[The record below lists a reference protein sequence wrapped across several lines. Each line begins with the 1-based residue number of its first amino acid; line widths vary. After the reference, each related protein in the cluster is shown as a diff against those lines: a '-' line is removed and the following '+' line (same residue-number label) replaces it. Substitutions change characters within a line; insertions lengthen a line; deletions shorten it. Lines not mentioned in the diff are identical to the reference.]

1 MRAGSALEVFAVFLK
16 LGLTSFGGPIAHLGY
31 FQREIVERRGWLD
44 AGRYA
49 QLVALCQFLPGP
61 ASSQAG
67 FALGMLRAG
76 WAGAFAAFIAF
87 TTPSVLLLL
96 AFAAALPRLDQP
108 LALAA
113 IHGLKLLAVAVVAQG
128 LTSLAA
134 SLAPDLSRRLI
145 AVAAALVL
153 IFADGTLLQLLVIGG
168 GAVLGLL
175 VCRRAEAAPAA
186 DFALG
191 YSRRAGVILLILFV
205 VLLALAFMP
214 VANAPLAAV
223 AAAFYRAG
231 ALVFGGGHVVLPLLQ
246 EAVVEPGWVSQADFI
261 AGYGAA
267 QAVPGP
273 MFSLAAFL
281 GARMEGV
288 DGSVAAVVGV
298 LAIMLPGL
306 LLVAGAL
313 PGWHWL
319 ARHPRAPR
327 AIAGVNAAVVGLLAA
342 ALYDPLWTSAV
353 AGISDA
359 VIALAGFALLSWTRA
374 SVLVVMAGCIAGAM
388 LTTALGL

>member
-1 MRAGSALEVFAVFLK
+1 MRPGSALEVFAVFLK
-16 LGLTSFGGPIAHLGY
+16 LGVTSFGGPIAHLGY
-31 FQREIVERRGWLD
+31 FQREIVGRRGWID
-44 AGRYA
+44 ETRYA

-61 ASSQAG
+61 GSSQAS

-76 WAGAFAAFIAF
+76 WSGAFAAFAAF
-87 TTPSVLLLL
+87 TFPSVLLML
-96 AFAAALPRLDQP
+96 AFAAVLPGLDQP

-113 IHGLKLLAVAVVAQG
+113 IHGLKLLAIAVVAQG
-128 LTSLAA
+128 LTAMAA
-134 SLAPDLSRRLI
+134 RLAPDLPRRLLAI
-145 AVAAALVL
+145 AAALVL
-153 IFADGTLLQLLVIGG
+153 IFAGGTLLQLTVIVGS
-168 GAVLGLL
+168 ALLGLL
-175 VCRRAEAAPAA
+175 VCRQTEPAPAA
-186 DFALG
+186 AFELG
-191 YSRRAGVILLILFV
+191 YSHRTGVALLVLFA
-205 VLLALAFMP
+205 VLLALAFVPMH
-214 VANAPLAAV
+214 APLASA

-231 ALVFGGGHVVLPLLQ
+231 ALVFGGGHVVLPLLHD
-246 EAVVEPGWVSQADFI
+246 AVVEPGWVSQADFV

-281 GARMEGV
+281 GARMQGI
-288 DGSVAAVVGV
+288 GLMAGALVGV
-298 LAIMLPGL
+298 VAIMLPGL
-306 LLVAGAL
+306 LLVAAAL

-353 AGISDA
+353 TGMTDA

-374 SVLVVMAGCIAGAM
+374 SVLIVMAWCIAGAV
-388 LTTALGL
+388 LAAALGL